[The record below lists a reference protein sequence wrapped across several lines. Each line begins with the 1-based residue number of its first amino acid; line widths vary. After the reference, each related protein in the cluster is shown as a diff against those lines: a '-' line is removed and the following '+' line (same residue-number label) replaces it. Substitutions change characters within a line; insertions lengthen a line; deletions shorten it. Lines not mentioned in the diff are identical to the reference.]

1 MIIAA
6 AASIYDLGGFRQLRS
21 SRACIYVSPNI
32 ASPDII
38 TSPPPDRPAAFI
50 GGPRT
55 DCILSYPNVYFVRF
69 IFEPK
74 RRVLTF
80 RRAGGVE
87 AVFCSEV
94 KLGKFYFTANT
105 TNTLPDALIIT
116 LLQFGPFMPVLLDE
130 DQFLR
135 MLFSLLSYILSNR
148 YRIFCLQF

>member
-21 SRACIYVSPNI
+21 SRAGYVSPNI

-55 DCILSYPNVYFVRF
+55 DCILSYPNIYFVRF

-80 RRAGGVE
+80 RRAGGGE
-87 AVFCSEV
+87 AVFCGEV
-94 KLGKFYFTANT
+94 KLGKFYFTA
-105 TNTLPDALIIT
+105 NTLPDALIIT
-116 LLQFGPFMPVLLDE
+116 LLQFGPFMPVL
-130 DQFLR
+130 FR
-135 MLFSLLSYILSNR
+135 
-148 YRIFCLQF
+148 